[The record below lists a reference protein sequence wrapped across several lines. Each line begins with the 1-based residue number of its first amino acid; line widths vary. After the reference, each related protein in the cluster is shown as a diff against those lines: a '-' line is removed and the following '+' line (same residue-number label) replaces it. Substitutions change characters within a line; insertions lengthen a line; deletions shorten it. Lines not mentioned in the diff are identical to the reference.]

1 MGICQNK
8 SIFDSIRCKF
18 VINHPEFRSRKET
31 QTVSKMDKELLKERE
46 KFKSSFNKV
55 HTDGPKF
62 AKRPSDAG
70 ASSSSSSKKSKP
82 DKAPKE
88 SAKAKLD
95 LAQLKQMGGGSQF
108 KFGVL
113 TKIVRHMKTR
123 HLEGEDQPLT
133 LSEILDETHQLDAD
147 SKTKYWLE
155 HEALRSNLKISA
167 SMMRQGEETTYM
179 Y

>member
-1 MGICQNK
+1 MITHICQQVMLSFSEKATSLRESSHIDTIQRNDLSKILFIFCQRSLSQQTLWNCGLYDNQNTVCQNK

-82 DKAPKE
+82 DK
-88 SAKAKLD
+88 
-95 LAQLKQMGGGSQF
+95 
-108 KFGVL
+108 GV
-113 TKIVRHMKTR
+113 VF
-123 HLEGEDQPLT
+123 
-133 LSEILDETHQLDAD
+133 
-147 SKTKYWLE
+147 
-155 HEALRSNLKISA
+155 
-167 SMMRQGEETTYM
+167 
-179 Y
+179 